1 MNYVFHF
8 GAILDRWPEFL
19 YGAWRTMELTVI
31 SCAIGFVIGLVGA
44 LVRAFGPVW
53 LRRLV
58 GAYVEIIRNTPLLV
72 QLYFVFFSLPLMG
85 LRFSSYQAAILALS
99 VHLGAYATEILR
111 AGIEAVPAGQVEA
124 AKSLGLTRGQI
135 MRLVVIVPALR
146 AVYPALT
153 SQFILQL
160 LGTSIVS
167 AIAAEELTAETYVAL
182 AREAEGVAGVR
193 LHSLILG
200 AVAKRPLVALTYSSK
215 VKHLARY
222 LGLERYTVALD
233 APAFGYQAAA
243 RKIERALRD
252 PVPYADTVAQIADRN
267 LAALDATLQVMA
279 ARCR

>member
-31 SCAIGFVIGLVGA
+31 SSAIGFVIGLAGA
-44 LVRAFGPVW
+44 LARAFGPIW

-85 LRFSSYQAAILALS
+85 LRFSSDQAAILALS
-99 VHLGAYATEILR
+99 IHLGAYATEILR

-124 AKSLGLTRGQI
+124 AKSLGLTRSQI
-135 MRLVVIVPALR
+135 MQLVIVVPALR

-167 AIAAEELTAETYVAL
+167 AIAAEELTAIANNMAMQTFRNFEIYIVIAVIYFVLVHLCGL
-182 AREAEGVAGVR
+182 AFR
-193 LHSLILG
+193 LFS
-200 AVAKRPLVALTYSSK
+200 
-215 VKHLARY
+215 HLLFRWKA
-222 LGLERYTVALD
+222 
-233 APAFGYQAAA
+233 
-243 RKIERALRD
+243 
-252 PVPYADTVAQIADRN
+252 
-267 LAALDATLQVMA
+267 
-279 ARCR
+279 